1 MRDAYSC
8 QEPVPKHG
16 DMLEDTIVSKA
27 WLKAIDPE
35 TARPGGLSCSTSHS
49 RDEKTGSVKLSHIST
64 QWQC

>member
-16 DMLEDTIVSKA
+16 DMLEDSIVPEA

-35 TARPGGLSCSTSHS
+35 TARPGGLSWSTSHS
-49 RDEKTGSVKLSHIST
+49 RGEETGA
-64 QWQC
+64 Q